1 MGKVW
6 TESSFRAGELCTGAT
21 GVGRTPGLPCPSQP
35 TVVATERARCPAP
48 PHKAAGALQREG
60 RSVWTCK
67 LIIFETGEGRG
78 NLFYRGCGKGPNT
91 VLLKRNVIQDT

>member
-1 MGKVW
+1 MGMVW
-6 TESSFRAGELCTGAT
+6 TESSFRAGEPCTGAM
-21 GVGRTPGLPCPSQP
+21 GLGRTPGLRSPSQP
-35 TVVATERARCPAP
+35 TAVSTERGRYPAP
-48 PHKAAGALQREG
+48 LHKEAGALQREG

-67 LIIFETGEGRG
+67 LIVFKTREGRG

>member
-6 TESSFRAGELCTGAT
+6 VESSYRAGQLCTGAA
-21 GVGRTPGLPCPSQP
+21 GLGRAPGLRSPSQL
-35 TVVATERARCPAP
+35 TAVSTEWAPRPAP
-48 PHKAAGALQREG
+48 LHKAAGTLQREG
-60 RSVWTCK
+60 CSVWTCK
-67 LIIFETGEGRG
+67 LIIFKTREGRG